1 MSSNIGRIGVAGLAV
16 GAVLLGAAGSAT
28 AKVAPENRAAAAAPA
43 PNSITGAMVKDGTLY
58 AADINPAVVKW
69 FTGTF
74 DNTVTSASVKDGS
87 LNLADFSAAAK
98 AGLKGDKGDTGAQG
112 SKGDPGDTGAQG
124 LKGDQGDTGPQGL
137 KGDQG
142 GTGAQG
148 LKGDQGVK
156 GDPGA
161 PATWAGKHWGTVL
174 RNTLGSGS
182 AELKATSTTAPV
194 GDGALEINTAS
205 ATDKASFGNEV
216 DFQDNEVG
224 AITKVGYS
232 VYTTGENIARAATG
246 NMPSITFEINPHLS
260 TSASTYSSMVFAPGN
275 TTANVWT
282 TVDATDDSLGKV
294 WGLTGAGMPC
304 GINGARCTWSELQ
317 TALSDGGAPA
327 TVYTL
332 AVGKGRDYEF
342 HGAVDK
348 LTYNSAVFDFE
359 PTGVK

>member
-74 DNTVTSASVKDGS
+74 DDTVTSASVKDGS

-98 AGLKGDKGDTGAQG
+98 AGLKGD
-112 SKGDPGDTGAQG
+112 
-124 LKGDQGDTGPQGL
+124 

-216 DFQDNEVG
+216 DFTDNLVSD
-224 AITKVGYS
+224 ISTLGYS
-232 VYTTGENIARAATG
+232 VYTTGENNGRAAG
-246 NMPSITFEINPHLS
+246 NMPSITFEINPHITGS
-260 TSASTYSSMVFAPGN
+260 TRVYSSMVFAPN
-275 TTANVWT
+275 NSTANQWT
-282 TVDATDDSLGKV
+282 ALDATSDSLGKV
-294 WGLTGAGMPC
+294 WGLTGADMPC
-304 GINGARCTWSELQ
+304 NINGARCTWSELQ
-317 TALSDGGAPA
+317 TALNDGGDPA
-327 TVYTL
+327 TVLTL

-348 LTYNSAVFDFE
+348 LIYNSAVFDFE